1 MSVSRIHTCR
11 VTAVLLLIVLLFL
24 SPAAVQ
30 ARQLFYAEEFYLYV
44 MNLYPVNGSLE
55 RNIRFMQWALA
66 APFDNPVNS
75 LAKIESENDW
85 VRYKALFRLHVNLLI
100 IDSYLQLARRFD
112 KEHLYFF
119 NLWYAEELAESFGI
133 ARYCYETA
141 LRYWDEAEQGAD
153 AAGGLPGRIDI
164 DDWEDDLY
172 LIQEGALDYE
182 KIITEHLG
190 RLDSKIRRVEEYLPA
205 AGTGS

>member
-1 MSVSRIHTCR
+1 MFRSRMHIKR
-11 VTAVLLLIVLLFL
+11 ITAVLLLFALLFL
-24 SPAAVQ
+24 SPAAIQ
-30 ARQLFYAEEFYLYV
+30 ARRLFYAEEFYLYV

-85 VRYKALFRLHVNLLI
+85 ARYKALFSLHVNLLI
-100 IDSYLQLARRFD
+100 IDSYLQLGRRFD

-119 NLWYAEELAESFGI
+119 NLWYAEELSESFSF

-141 LRYWDEAEQGAD
+141 LLYWNEAERWAD
-153 AAGGLPGRIDI
+153 AAGRLQGRIDI
-164 DDWEDDLY
+164 DDWEDDLF
-172 LIQEGALDYE
+172 LIQEGTLDY
-182 KIITEHLG
+182 KTIISDHLG
-190 RLDSKIRRVEEYLPA
+190 RLDSKIRRIEDYLLA

>member
-1 MSVSRIHTCR
+1 MSHYRIHAFR
-11 VTAVLLLIVLLFL
+11 ITAVLLLFVLLFL

-30 ARQLFYAEEFYLYV
+30 ARRLFYAEEFYLYV

-55 RNIRFMQWALA
+55 RNIRFMQWALS

-85 VRYKALFRLHVNLLI
+85 ARYKVLFRLHVNLLI
-100 IDSYLQLARRFD
+100 IDSYLQLGRRFD

-119 NLWYAEELAESFGI
+119 NLWYAEELAESFSF

-141 LRYWDEAEQGAD
+141 LRYWNEAERQAD
-153 AAGGLPGRIDI
+153 AAGAIPGRINI
-164 DDWEDDLY
+164 DDWEDDLF
-172 LIQEGALDYE
+172 LIQEGTLDYE
-182 KIITEHLG
+182 TIIAEHLL
-190 RLDSKIRRVEEYLPA
+190 RLDSKIRRVEDYLLA

>member
-1 MSVSRIHTCR
+1 MHIQRI
-11 VTAVLLLIVLLFL
+11 TAVLLLIVFLIL

-30 ARQLFYAEEFYLYV
+30 ARRLFYAEEFYLYV

-85 VRYKALFRLHVNLLI
+85 ARYKVLFRLHVNLLI
-100 IDSYLQLARRFD
+100 IDSYLQLGKRFD

-119 NLWYAEELAESFGI
+119 NLWYAENLAESFTV

-141 LRYWDEAEQGAD
+141 LIYWNEAERQAD
-153 AAGGLPGRIDI
+153 AAGALHGRIDM
-164 DDWEDDLY
+164 DDWEDDLF
-172 LIQEGALDYE
+172 LIQEGTLDYE
-182 KIITEHLG
+182 TIISEHLG
-190 RLDSKIRRVEEYLPA
+190 RLDSKIRRVEDYLRT